1 MAKPN
6 GNDSEKYAV
15 IQYLNEEVVEGWFFD
30 QGDYAIAC
38 AVELAREMSP
48 SGKKTLFTVKEKCF
62 AYRSLDTGD
71 DAHIVAVIPPEK
83 AFKQFIVTEGE
94 EDE

>member
-1 MAKPN
+1 MSKQN
-6 GNDSEKYAV
+6 GNDADKFAV
-15 IQYLNEEVVEGWFFD
+15 IQYLNEEVVEGWFIDHF
-30 QGDYAIAC
+30 DYAVAC
-38 AVELAREMSP
+38 ATELARELSP
-48 SGKKTLFTVKEKCF
+48 SGRKTLFTVNEKCF

-71 DAHIVAVIPPEK
+71 DAHIVAVIPPEN

>member
-1 MAKPN
+1 MSKPN
-6 GNDSEKYAV
+6 GNDSEKFAV

-48 SGKKTLFTVKEKCF
+48 SGKKTLFTVNEKCF

-71 DAHIVAVIPPEK
+71 DAHIVAVIPPER

>member
-1 MAKPN
+1 MSKRN
-6 GNDSEKYAV
+6 GNDADKYAV

-30 QGDYAIAC
+30 HGEYAVSC
-38 AVELAREMSP
+38 ATELAREMSP
-48 SGKKTLFTVKEKCF
+48 SGRKTLFTVNEKCF

-71 DAHIVAVIPPEK
+71 DAHIIAVIPPEN

-94 EDE
+94 DE

>member
-1 MAKPN
+1 MSKQN
-6 GNDSEKYAV
+6 GNDADKYAV

-30 QGDYAIAC
+30 YGEYAVTC
-38 AVELAREMSP
+38 ATELARELSP
-48 SGKKTLFTVKEKCF
+48 SGRKTLFTVNEKCF

-71 DAHIVAVIPPEK
+71 DAHIVAVIPPEN

-94 EDE
+94 DE

>member
-1 MAKPN
+1 MSKPN
-6 GNDSEKYAV
+6 GNDSDKFAV

-38 AVELAREMSP
+38 AVELARELSP
-48 SGKKTLFTVKEKCF
+48 SGRKTLFTVNEKCF

-83 AFKQFIVTEGE
+83 AFNQFIVTEGE
-94 EDE
+94 DE

>member
-1 MAKPN
+1 MSKQN
-6 GNDSEKYAV
+6 GNDADKYAV

-30 QGDYAIAC
+30 HGEYAVSC
-38 AVELAREMSP
+38 ATELAREMSP
-48 SGKKTLFTVKEKCF
+48 SGRKTLFTVNDKCF

-71 DAHIVAVIPPEK
+71 DAHIIAVIPPEN

-94 EDE
+94 DE

>member
-1 MAKPN
+1 MQKQEHN
-6 GNDSEKYAV
+6 ESDKFAV

-30 QGDYAIAC
+30 YGEYAVAC
-38 AVELAREMSP
+38 ATELAREMSP
-48 SGKKTLFTVKEKCF
+48 SGRKTLFTVNEKCF

-71 DAHIVAVIPPEK
+71 DAHIVAVIPPEN

>member
-1 MAKPN
+1 MSKQN
-6 GNDSEKYAV
+6 GNDADKYAV

-30 QGDYAIAC
+30 HGEYAVSC
-38 AVELAREMSP
+38 ATELAREMSP
-48 SGKKTLFTVKEKCF
+48 SGRKTLFTVNEKCF

-71 DAHIVAVIPPEK
+71 DAHIIAVIPPEN

-94 EDE
+94 DE

>member
-1 MAKPN
+1 MSKQN
-6 GNDSEKYAV
+6 GNDADKYAV

-30 QGDYAIAC
+30 HGEYAVSC
-38 AVELAREMSP
+38 ATELAREMSP
-48 SGKKTLFTVKEKCF
+48 SGRKTLFTVNDKCF

-71 DAHIVAVIPPEK
+71 DAHIVAVIPPEN

-94 EDE
+94 DE

>member
-1 MAKPN
+1 MSKQN
-6 GNDSEKYAV
+6 GNDVDRYAV

-30 QGDYAIAC
+30 QGDYAVAC
-38 AVELAREMSP
+38 ATELSRELSP
-48 SGKKTLFTVKEKCF
+48 SGRKTLFTVNDKCF

-71 DAHIVAVIPPEK
+71 DAHIVAVIPPEN

-94 EDE
+94 DE